1 MVMIRLSGTFSFLF
15 ACWPTGSISFIL
27 SDVMTSLPYC
37 TQTRLVGEQEYV
49 FHRNDTVPDMDGPWY
64 MRVSGLLLYIY
75 NPS

>member
-1 MVMIRLSGTFSFLF
+1 
-15 ACWPTGSISFIL
+15 
-27 SDVMTSLPYC
+27 MTSLLYC

-75 NPS
+75 NPSWRTNILLTDSIDRTTNQKDTSLL